1 MQRVAAS
8 EWAPLA
14 TVGIYLV
21 GGLTLFPITVL
32 IAVTAMVLGPWEGV
46 LYSLLCS
53 VSGARIGYAVGW
65 LAGQRAPSMSK
76 MRAGRVA
83 RLTGVFAGNGVI
95 GVASLRMR
103 PLAQFLLHTLAG
115 RLDVHPYDI

>member
-46 LYSLLCS
+46 PYSLLGS
-53 VSGARIGYAVGW
+53 VSGALIGYAVGW
-65 LAGQRAPSMSK
+65 LAGQRAPSMWK
-76 MRAGRVA
+76 MRDGRVA
-83 RLTGVFAGNGVI
+83 RLIGVFAGNGVI
-95 GVASLRMR
+95 GVASLRLL
-103 PLAQFLLHTLAG
+103 PLDRKSTRLHSS
-115 RLDVHPYDI
+115 H

>member
-32 IAVTAMVLGPWEGV
+32 IAVTAMVFGPWEGV
-46 LYSLLCS
+46 LSSLLGS
-53 VSGARIGYAVGW
+53 VSGALTGYAVGW
-65 LAGQRAPSMSK
+65 LAGQRAPSRWK
-76 MRAGRVA
+76 MRDGRAA
-83 RLTGVFAGNGVI
+83 RRSGALDGTGVD
-95 GVASLRMR
+95 GVASLR
-103 PLAQFLLHTLAG
+103 TLTLSRTRVAEG
-115 RLDVHPYDI
+115 KRVSG